1 MEFTVDKGLAPEEQS
16 SLCAFMKHG
25 LERGLGRST
34 LVNTIPS
41 AAADIFRF
49 EPNGPN
55 RAPEGNMLLQQTKD
69 TIRRLTAPSKPKLP
83 VSRDQLLLMAKGC
96 TVKALDIRDMC
107 MLVFMFMGWFRESE
121 ATALRESDVRLE
133 LLEGVSQGESLVITI
148 ETSKTDKFHKGATV
162 VMAGCPGHKLCPVS
176 WYKRYMECRA
186 QGATFFTQ
194 GGKQGRGGPLGPTKP
209 NFVIKDWLQ
218 RIGVNPKGY
227 GSHSLRRGGTTA
239 AMQAKV
245 RTHLIKRHGR
255 WSSDAVYLYMV
266 DDIHEKLGVSRM
278 VAGM

>member
-1 MEFTVDKGLAPEEQS
+1 MLYSHNSPGQRGNQETARASVVSWITDHRPEGTAKAYKGYARKYMEFTVDKGLAPEEQS

-121 ATALRESDVRLE
+121 ATALHESDVRLE

-148 ETSKTDKFHKGATV
+148 E
-162 VMAGCPGHKLCPVS
+162 
-176 WYKRYMECRA
+176 
-186 QGATFFTQ
+186 
-194 GGKQGRGGPLGPTKP
+194 
-209 NFVIKDWLQ
+209 
-218 RIGVNPKGY
+218 NPKRT
-227 GSHSLRRGGTTA
+227 SFTRALR
-239 AMQAKV
+239 
-245 RTHLIKRHGR
+245 
-255 WSSDAVYLYMV
+255 W
-266 DDIHEKLGVSRM
+266 
-278 VAGM
+278 